1 MIGLN
6 GRRRAV
12 AARHCVWALA
22 LLLLLLLGAMP
33 PALAQNAGALR
44 ARHTAL
50 AAQLADNV
58 YGRPLALA
66 SNEEGERI
74 EGDVHARLD
83 GPFARIASSLQGTGQ
98 WCEILFLHLNVKSC
112 RGAQGEA
119 GEKLGLV
126 VGSKHDQP
134 LARAYSLD
142 FDYSVVAR
150 EPDYLRLRLA
160 ADEGPLGTRD
170 YRIEVEVVALDN
182 QRSFLHLSYSYRV
195 GFAARMAMQAYLS
208 TVGRDKVGF
217 SEIGRTQD
225 GQRQLV
231 GGSRGVVERNTMRYY
246 LAIEAYLASLA
257 QPPARQFE
265 QRLADWQTGVERY
278 PRQLHELERSEYL
291 ALKRGQRRAQIVPSG
306 S

>member
-1 MIGLN
+1 VIGCN
-6 GRRRAV
+6 GRHVHRRL
-12 AARHCVWALA
+12 AAKHCVLALA
-22 LLLLLLLGAMP
+22 LVSGALP

-44 ARHTAL
+44 ARHAAL
-50 AAQLADNV
+50 ASQLADNP

-112 RGAQGEA
+112 SGTQGEA
-119 GEKLGLV
+119 GEKIALV

-134 LARAYSLD
+134 LARAYRLD

-160 ADEGPLGTRD
+160 ANEGPLGTHD
-170 YRIEVEVVALDN
+170 YRIEVELVALDH
-182 QRSFLHLSYSYRV
+182 QRSFLHLSYSYSA

-208 TVGRDKVGF
+208 TLGRDKVGF

-278 PRQLHELERSEYL
+278 PRQLRELERDEYL
-291 ALKRGQRRAQIVPSG
+291 ALKRGQRRAQSEPSG
-306 S
+306 G